1 MKPFKAGANGQQLAG
16 SSQGNST
23 MQISGS
29 GSSTAKSA
37 TSDGRPSTS
46 GLYAI
51 TPPHYPDAERLLA
64 ECEAALVGGASLL
77 QFRDKSGD
85 AVWRFEVA
93 QRLNGLCRRH
103 GIALIVNDDI
113 ELALRVGAGGVHLG
127 SEDAPLAEARA
138 SLPPGSHI
146 GWSCYNRLD
155 LAELGTRE
163 GATHL
168 AFGSMYPSPT
178 KPGAVRCPA
187 ATLTA
192 AKAFGLPLVAIGGIT
207 LENGAPL
214 IAAGAN
220 YLAVISAVFDAPD
233 VRRAAEAFRK
243 LWANS
248 P

>member
-1 MKPFKAGANGQQLAG
+1 MKPFKAG
-16 SSQGNST
+16 
-23 MQISGS
+23 
-29 GSSTAKSA
+29 
-37 TSDGRPSTS
+37 RPSTA

-51 TPPHYPDAERLLA
+51 TPQRYPDAKRLLA
-64 ECEAALVGGASLL
+64 ECEAALSGGASLL

-85 AVWRFEVA
+85 SAWRLDVA
-93 QRLNGLCRRH
+93 KRLDALCRDR
-103 GIALIVNDDI
+103 GIPFIVNDDI
-113 ELALRVGAGGVHLG
+113 GLALNVGAGVHLG

-155 LAELGTRE
+155 LAEFGKRE

-168 AFGSMYPSPT
+168 AFGSMYLSPT
-178 KPGAVRCPA
+178 KPGAVHCPA

-207 LENGAPL
+207 LENGAAL
-214 IAAGAN
+214 IAAGAS

-243 LWANS
+243 LWANRV
-248 P
+248 

>member
-1 MKPFKAGANGQQLAG
+1 MKPGNKAP
-16 SSQGNST
+16 SS
-23 MQISGS
+23 
-29 GSSTAKSA
+29 
-37 TSDGRPSTS
+37 S
-46 GLYAI
+46 GLYVI
-51 TPPHYPDAERLLA
+51 TPERYPEAERLLA
-64 ECEAALVGGASLL
+64 ECEAALLGGARLL
-77 QFRDKSGD
+77 QFRDKSTD
-85 AVWRFEVA
+85 AAWRLETA
-93 QRLNGLCRRH
+93 GHLNALCGRH
-103 GIALIVNDDI
+103 GVPLIVNDDI
-113 ELALRVGAGGVHLG
+113 ELAQRIGAAGVHLG

-138 SLPPGSHI
+138 RLPRGSHI

-155 LAELGTRE
+155 LAKIGTEE

-178 KPGAVRCPA
+178 KPGAVRCSP

-207 LENGAPL
+207 LENGAAL

-233 VRRAAEAFRK
+233 IRRAAGQFSA
-243 LWANS
+243 LWKNGINEVED